1 MAKTPQE
8 IEKNVS
14 ASFGY
19 VKKDML
25 MLNDA
30 ISDVHDKIQH
40 LSLNH
45 AALLDEIRKLSEKIL
60 GKKAVAKKKP
70 AKAKKKTKKKVVAK
84 KKVKKVIVK
93 KKVKDDL
100 TKVEGVGPAIKRL
113 LWKNKIESFKDLS
126 KAPVKELR
134 EILDSA
140 GPMFQ
145 MHNPST
151 WARQAKLASQKKW
164 VELERYQNKLDGGIS
179 KKTDKKTSNIASN
192 KIKGKVPKKVIETKE
207 FVY

>member
-1 MAKTPQE
+1 MEKSPQQ
-8 IEKNVS
+8 IERNVS

-30 ISDVHDKIQH
+30 FSDLHDKMQH

-45 AALLDEIRKLSEKIL
+45 AMLLEEIGKIRSELAKKKAKKAPAKKKA
-60 GKKAVAKKKP
+60 KKAVAKK
-70 AKAKKKTKKKVVAK
+70 
-84 KKVKKVIVK
+84 VKKVTAK

-100 TKVEGVGPAIKRL
+100 TKIEGVGPAIKRL
-113 LWKNKIESFKDLS
+113 LWKNKLESFKDLS

-179 KKTDKKTSNIASN
+179 KKAPKKTNN
-192 KIKGKVPKKVIETKE
+192 KVTKKTKGKSPKGKAIKKIVEKT
-207 FVY
+207 VTYQ

>member
-1 MAKTPQE
+1 MEKSPQQ
-8 IEKNVS
+8 IERNVS

-30 ISDVHDKIQH
+30 FSDLHDKVQH

-45 AALLDEIRKLSEKIL
+45 AMLLEEIGRIRSGL
-60 GKKAVAKKKP
+60 
-70 AKAKKKTKKKVVAK
+70 AKKKTNKAPAKKKAKKVVAK
-84 KKVKKVIVK
+84 KKI

-100 TKVEGVGPAIKRL
+100 TKIEGVGPAIKRL
-113 LWKNKIESFKDLS
+113 LWKNKLESFKDLS

-134 EILDSA
+134 EILDGA

-179 KKTDKKTSNIASN
+179 KKVTKKKKINKKIVKKTIVKN
-192 KIKGKVPKKVIETKE
+192 KSSKKSPKKVIETKE
-207 FVY
+207 IVY